1 MIGFTRK
8 PYLLNK
14 IKRILKKS
22 PETLEGLGLKLLIF
36 AIGNATSNIPPE
48 PPTKTIWKKY
58 PILSVLH

>member
-22 PETLEGLGLKLLIF
+22 PETLERLGLKLSIF
-36 AIGNATSNIPPE
+36 AIGNATSTIPHKPLTE
-48 PPTKTIWKKY
+48 TIWKKY